1 MKRYRVY
8 LLNDLGQIFHDEE
21 VEALDDA
28 DAVAAAWNLLE
39 NHNATQPDLAYGI
52 EVRLGGTLIYNSW
65 TRSS

>member
-8 LLNDLGQIFHDEE
+8 LLNDLGVIFYEDD
-21 VEALDDA
+21 VDALDDA

-39 NHNATQPDLAYGI
+39 THNASQPDIAYGI
-52 EVRLGGTLIYNSW
+52 EVRARGRLVFNSW